1 MKEKVCPGRL
11 LYAEINPY
19 CFQKD
24 FTDYFT
30 FDSAIIY
37 PLYQVNVEVLF
48 FLGALDFLGAL
59 YFAP

>member
-1 MKEKVCPGRL
+1 MKEKGQAWAVTLCGNKL
-11 LYAEINPY
+11 VL
-19 CFQKD
+19 FQKD